1 MKRNKERMVY
11 IHNDYLVDELI
22 KTNNKD
28 KRRKI
33 VKDFLNKNFSGK
45 PIAKNYSS
53 GVILIKNTK
62 TDTKHLLRN
71 EHLDTS
77 IALTQVV
84 ELIEKSD
91 YISETAVDIKE
102 KPASP
107 NNYYWFFKVTICYE
121 GKKFEYKLNIG
132 RNKTDS
138 HCSLYD
144 ITNNK
149 KGADSYRISNPGNN
163 TPSKE
168 NITNSVDKV
177 K

>member
-1 MKRNKERMVY
+1 MKHNKERVVY
-11 IHNDYLVDELI
+11 IFDDRLVDELI
-22 KTNNKD
+22 KTDDKD

-33 VKDFLNKNFSGK
+33 IKDFLNNNFSGK
-45 PIAKNYSS
+45 SFTKNYSS

-77 IALTQVV
+77 IALTQVLK
-84 ELIEKSD
+84 LIEKSE
-91 YISETAVDIKE
+91 YISETAVDTKE
-102 KPASP
+102 KPVSP
-107 NNYYWFFKVTICYE
+107 NNYYWFFKATICYK
-121 GKKFEYKLNIG
+121 GQMFEYKLNIG
-132 RNKTDS
+132 RNKTDG
-138 HCSLYD
+138 HCGLYD

-149 KGADSYRISNPGNN
+149 KGADSYRISNPGNS

-168 NITNSVDKV
+168 NITNSIEKV